1 MKDTLYLVTLASLLL
16 LSGEQEQTLRRR
28 LESEQNF
35 SEALATEAHFRLEK
49 LYEKQPTALETGNQH
64 QSPPVASHPFTI

>member
-1 MKDTLYLVTLASLLL
+1 MKDILYLVTLASLLL
-16 LSGEQEQTLRRR
+16 LSGEREQALRRR

-49 LYEKQPTALETGNQH
+49 LYEK
-64 QSPPVASHPFTI
+64 